1 MYLLHMTEG
10 VDKYRQSMN
19 QGTTDKAAEDKAID
33 YVFKLLDIPWWC
45 YAIAALLGVAAW
57 RVWKKPSLGLL
68 VGYAFLI
75 LAETVLIRKPFVG
88 EHINLEL
95 LWSWRQWKIQRNQIL
110 TNVIMFAPVGVLT
123 GHLWKWKG
131 LWVAAGLSIAIELL
145 QLVTSRGLCEFDDII
160 HNMIGA
166 VIGVGIVM
174 IGRKL
179 LGESE

>member
-1 MYLLHMTEG
+1 MHQVVKRGTE
-10 VDKYRQSMN
+10 
-19 QGTTDKAAEDKAID
+19 EKAID
-33 YVFKLLDIPWWC
+33 YVFKLLDIPWWY
-45 YAIAALLGVAAW
+45 YAIAIFLGVAAW
-57 RVWKKPSLGLL
+57 RVWKRPSLGMLI
-68 VGYAFLI
+68 GYAFLI
-75 LAETVLIRKPFVG
+75 LAETVLIRKPFSG
-88 EHINLEL
+88 QHFNLEL
-95 LWSWRQWKIQRNQIL
+95 FWSWRQWKIQRNQIL

-131 LWVAAGLSIAIELL
+131 LWVATGLSIAIELL

-160 HNMIGA
+160 HNVIGA